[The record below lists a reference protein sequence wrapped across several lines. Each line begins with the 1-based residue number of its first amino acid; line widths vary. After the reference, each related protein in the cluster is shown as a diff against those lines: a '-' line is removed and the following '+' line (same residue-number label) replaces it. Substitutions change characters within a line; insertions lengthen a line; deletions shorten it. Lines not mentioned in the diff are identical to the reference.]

1 MNIEI
6 IVINDGSTD
15 GTLEVVSSFHDERII
30 IINQNNSGVYA
41 ARNAG
46 LDAHRGKWL
55 MFLDADDDVSEGF
68 IYERYQLAEQH
79 DVDVL
84 VRNAWRKWSGGGNI
98 RSVHCKQPYDRVLS
112 GQAWLKNCV
121 KNKEWPHYL
130 WLQVVRSEYI
140 EKYGITFHTGKSHKD
155 ILWTTELALNN
166 GRFYLSED
174 RDYTYIYNKASI
186 TNRGDYFDIR
196 AGDYIDVISKL
207 IAYSRQKNCKS
218 VRKYL
223 LKHALVESRH
233 FLGLYRNK
241 VENKNKIKRFFN
253 EEISLRDLMKGIS
266 NCSYV
271 FFFIKLAFKL
281 R

>member
-1 MNIEI
+1 MIDNINPFSKNIDIDVSIIIPVFNDAGTIANVIKKLCLENKLNIEI

-15 GTLEVVSSFHDERII
+15 GTLDVVSSFHDERVI

-112 GQAWLKNCV
+112 GQAWLKHCV

-140 EKYGITFHTGKSHKD
+140 
-155 ILWTTELALNN
+155 
-166 GRFYLSED
+166 
-174 RDYTYIYNKASI
+174 
-186 TNRGDYFDIR
+186 
-196 AGDYIDVISKL
+196 
-207 IAYSRQKNCKS
+207 
-218 VRKYL
+218 
-223 LKHALVESRH
+223 
-233 FLGLYRNK
+233 
-241 VENKNKIKRFFN
+241 
-253 EEISLRDLMKGIS
+253 
-266 NCSYV
+266 
-271 FFFIKLAFKL
+271 
-281 R
+281 